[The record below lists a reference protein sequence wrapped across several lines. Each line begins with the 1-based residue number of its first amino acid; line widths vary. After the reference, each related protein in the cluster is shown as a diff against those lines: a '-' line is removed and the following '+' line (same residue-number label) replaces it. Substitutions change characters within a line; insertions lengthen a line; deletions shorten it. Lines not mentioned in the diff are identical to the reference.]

1 MVCQFCWPAGCL
13 RYGHPREPALQ
24 ALLGSQ
30 VPAPDSDSTFPA
42 LFLTSPLQKTSSL
55 GFAQQSAQ
63 LGSSHCDK
71 EQSTLCGVSPGVQL
85 YHRSSHCSLCL
96 RRPVG
101 YFHLWG
107 TSQLA
112 AHFRYAS
119 ARFTTSNR
127 IVSEFCGCWKVSSLL
142 LHRTSP
148 ESSSEITSGQTHIRS
163 AKPTLPKKQKAL
175 VS

>member
-55 GFAQQSAQ
+55 GFAQQRAQ

-96 RRPVG
+96 RRPVVT
-101 YFHLWG
+101 L
-107 TSQLA
+107 
-112 AHFRYAS
+112 
-119 ARFTTSNR
+119 RFSPALGKLYLTYLQTRS
-127 IVSEFCGCWKVSSLL
+127 FPALL
-142 LHRTSP
+142 LI
-148 ESSSEITSGQTHIRS
+148 E
-163 AKPTLPKKQKAL
+163 KN
-175 VS
+175 